1 MKKVYMMIILI
12 MLVMLCGCGAK
23 EEESNVTY
31 FHKSLNDVSNEEDTQ
46 AEEELSQSE
55 ELYLIV
61 SINSAEESM
70 RVYRYANGLE
80 YRYYY
85 GLETK
90 FLNKYGD
97 YMSVA
102 NLEAG
107 DVINILGADSQGKAT
122 TVQLADSVWTY
133 DDITRFSVDEDA
145 GIMQIADTKYSIAGD
160 SFVFIGDEKAAFS
173 DISPQDK
180 LSVIGIDKKIL
191 SVCVTTGHGTL
202 QLENTELFDGSYLQ
216 LGTKIF
222 VEITS
227 NMQMEVPEGDY
238 TLAVANDGWGG
249 STQISIQ
256 RGETTTVNLDEL
268 KGEGPKYS
276 SIQFVVDVEGAQIY
290 LDNSLIDYS
299 QVNQV
304 RYGNHSLTVVADGY
318 DTWSRTLCVNSAE
331 ATIVIS
337 LTDGA
342 DSEETEDTGSSG
354 TAQAVEKEDSR
365 SSRAEEKSTAGS
377 TDNSTTNNSG
387 TTNGSSTTNS
397 NGTTNS
403 SSTTNSSGTTNG
415 SSTDNSNNNSNSSNS
430 TNSSTNSITNSE
442 LTDYLSTLSSL
453 ISSLQK

>member
-365 SSRAEEKSTAGS
+365 SSRAEEESTAGS
-377 TDNSTTNNSG
+377 TDSSTTNNSG
-387 TTNGSSTTNS
+387 TDSSTTNS
-397 NGTTNS
+397 SSTTNG

-415 SSTDNSNNNSNSSNS
+415 SSTDNSNNNSNS

>member
-337 LTDGA
+337 LTDEA
-342 DSEETEDTGSSG
+342 DSEDTGSSG

-365 SSRAEEKSTAGS
+365 SSRAEEENTAGS
-377 TDNSTTNNSG
+377 TDSSTTNNSVTDSS
-387 TTNGSSTTNS
+387 TTNGS
-397 NGTTNS
+397 GTTND
-403 SSTTNSSGTTNG
+403 

-430 TNSSTNSITNSE
+430 TNSSTNSITNNE

>member
-1 MKKVYMMIILI
+1 
-12 MLVMLCGCGAK
+12 
-23 EEESNVTY
+23 
-31 FHKSLNDVSNEEDTQ
+31 
-46 AEEELSQSE
+46 
-55 ELYLIV
+55 
-61 SINSAEESM
+61 
-70 RVYRYANGLE
+70 
-80 YRYYY
+80 
-85 GLETK
+85 
-90 FLNKYGD
+90 
-97 YMSVA
+97 MSVA

-365 SSRAEEKSTAGS
+365 SSRAEEESTAGS

-387 TTNGSSTTNS
+387 TDSSTTN
-397 NGTTNS
+397 G
-403 SSTTNSSGTTNG
+403 SSTTNSSGTTND

-442 LTDYLSTLSSL
+442 LTDYLSTHSSL

>member
-1 MKKVYMMIILI
+1 MKKVYTMIILL
-12 MLVMLCGCGAK
+12 MLVMLCGCGAQ
-23 EEESNVTY
+23 EETDNVTY

-46 AEEELSQSE
+46 TEEKLSQSD

-61 SINSAEESM
+61 SIDSAEESIK
-70 RVYRYANGLE
+70 VYRYANGLE

-122 TVQLADSVWTY
+122 TVQLADSVWRY
-133 DDITRFSVDEDA
+133 DDITRFAVDEDA
-145 GIMQIADTKYSIAGD
+145 GVMQIADTKYSIESD
-160 SFVFIGDEKAAFS
+160 SFVFIGDEEAAFS
-173 DISPQDK
+173 DISSQDR

-191 SVCVTTGHGTL
+191 SVCVTTGHGVL

-227 NMQMEVPEGDY
+227 NMQMEVPEGSY

-249 STQISIQ
+249 STEITIQ
-256 RGETTTVNLDEL
+256 RGETTTVNLDEI
-268 KGEGPKYS
+268 KGEGPKYC

-290 LDNSLIDYS
+290 LDNTLIDYS

-337 LTDGA
+337 LTDET
-342 DSEETEDTGSSG
+342 DSEESTSDTGSSEP
-354 TAQAVEKEDSR
+354 AQAVEKEESR
-365 SSRAEEKSTAGS
+365 NNREAEEST
-377 TDNSTTNNSG
+377 
-387 TTNGSSTTNS
+387 
-397 NGTTNS
+397 
-403 SSTTNSSGTTNG
+403 
-415 SSTDNSNNNSNSSNS
+415 
-430 TNSSTNSITNSE
+430 TNSSTNSDTGSSTTSSNTASSGTTSSSTGGNTTNSTNSTTNSITNSD

-453 ISSLQK
+453 VSSLQN

>member
-1 MKKVYMMIILI
+1 MKKVYMMIILL

-46 AEEELSQSE
+46 TEETLSQSE

-61 SINSAEESM
+61 SIDSAEESI

-102 NLEAG
+102 NLKAG

-122 TVQLADSVWTY
+122 TVQLADSVWKY
-133 DDITRFSVDEDA
+133 DDISRFSVDEEA
-145 GIMQIADTKYSIAGD
+145 GVMQIADTKYSIDSG
-160 SFVFIGDEKAAFS
+160 SFVFIGDEKAGFA
-173 DISPQDK
+173 DISSQDK

-191 SVCVTTGHGTL
+191 SVCVTTGHGIL

-222 VEITS
+222 VEITP

-249 STQISIQ
+249 TKEITIQ
-256 RGETTTVNLDEL
+256 SGETTTVNLDEI

-276 SIQFVVDVEGAQIY
+276 NIQFVVDVEGAQIY

-337 LTDGA
+337 LKDETDSD
-342 DSEETEDTGSSG
+342 DSEATTGSE

-365 SSRAEEKSTAGS
+365 NNREAEESTAGS
-377 TDNSTTNNSG
+377 STTG
-387 TTNGSSTTNS
+387 DTSSD
-397 NGTTNS
+397 TTNS
-403 SSTTNSSGTTNG
+403 SS
-415 SSTDNSNNNSNSSNS
+415 ST
-430 TNSSTNSITNSE
+430 TNSSTNSITNSD

-453 ISSLQK
+453 VSSLQN

>member
-12 MLVMLCGCGAK
+12 MLVMLCGCGAEEK
-23 EEESNVTY
+23 ESDVTY
-31 FHKSLNDVSNEEDTQ
+31 FHKSLNDVKNEEDTQ
-46 AEEELSQSE
+46 TEEELSQSE

-107 DVINILGADSQGKAT
+107 DVINILGANSQGKAT

-145 GIMQIADTKYSIAGD
+145 GIMKIADTKYSIAGD

-290 LDNSLIDYS
+290 LDNNLIDYS

-337 LTDGA
+337 LTDEA
-342 DSEETEDTGSSG
+342 DSVVTEDTSSSG

-365 SSRAEEKSTAGS
+365 NSRAEEESTAGS
-377 TDNSTTNNSG
+377 TGSTDSS
-387 TTNGSSTTNS
+387 TTNGSD
-397 NGTTNS
+397 
-403 SSTTNSSGTTNG
+403 TTNSSGTTNG
-415 SSTDNSNNNSNSSNS
+415 SGTTNSSGTTNDSSTTNGSNSSNS

>member
-365 SSRAEEKSTAGS
+365 SSRAEEESTAGS

-387 TTNGSSTTNS
+387 TDSSTTN
-397 NGTTNS
+397 G

-430 TNSSTNSITNSE
+430 TNSSTNSMTNSE

>member
-1 MKKVYMMIILI
+1 MKKVYMMIILL

-46 AEEELSQSE
+46 TEETLSQSD

-61 SINSAEESM
+61 AIDSAEESI

-102 NLEAG
+102 NLKAG

-122 TVQLADSVWTY
+122 TVQLADSVWRY
-133 DDITRFSVDEDA
+133 DDISRFSVDEEA
-145 GIMQIADTKYSIAGD
+145 GVLQIADTKYSIDAG
-160 SFVFIGDEKAAFS
+160 SFVFIGDEKADFA
-173 DISPQDK
+173 DISSQDK

-191 SVCVTTGHGTL
+191 SVCVTTGHGIL

-222 VEITS
+222 VEITP

-249 STQISIQ
+249 TKEITIQ
-256 RGETTTVNLDEL
+256 NGETTTVNLDEI

-276 SIQFVVDVEGAQIY
+276 NIQFVVDVEGAQIY

-337 LTDGA
+337 LKDEA
-342 DSEETEDTGSSG
+342 DSGSDDTDSSEP
-354 TAQAVEKEDSR
+354 AQAVEKEDSR
-365 SSRAEEKSTAGS
+365 NNREAEESTAGS
-377 TDNSTTNNSG
+377 STTGDTSSD
-387 TTNGSSTTNS
+387 TT
-397 NGTTNS
+397 S
-403 SSTTNSSGTTNG
+403 SSTTNSSNSSS
-415 SSTDNSNNNSNSSNS
+415 SST
-430 TNSSTNSITNSE
+430 TNSSTNSITNSD

-453 ISSLQK
+453 VSSLQN

>member
-1 MKKVYMMIILI
+1 MKKVYMMIVLI
-12 MLVMLCGCGAK
+12 MLVMLCGCGAQ

-46 AEEELSQSE
+46 TEEKLSQSE

-61 SINSAEESM
+61 SINSAEESI

-85 GLETK
+85 GLGTK

-122 TVQLADSVWTY
+122 IVQLADSVWTY

-145 GIMQIADTKYSIAGD
+145 GIMQIADTRYSIDSD
-160 SFVFIGDEKAAFS
+160 SFVFIGDEKASFS
-173 DISPQDK
+173 DISSQDR
-180 LSVIGIDKKIL
+180 LSVIGKEKKIL

-276 SIQFVVDVEGAQIY
+276 SIQFVVDVDGAQIY

-304 RYGNHSLTVVADGY
+304 KYGNHSLTVVADGY

-337 LTDGA
+337 LTDES
-342 DSEETEDTGSSG
+342 DSEETEDTDSSG

-365 SSRAEEKSTAGS
+365 SNRETEESTTDSTGS
-377 TDNSTTNNSG
+377 TD
-387 TTNGSSTTNS
+387 SSTTS
-397 NGTTNS
+397 SSTSNS
-403 SSTTNSSGTTNG
+403 SS
-415 SSTDNSNNNSNSSNS
+415 S
-430 TNSSTNSITNSE
+430 TNSSTNSISSSE
-442 LTDYLSTLSSL
+442 LTDYLSTLTSL
-453 ISSLQK
+453 VSSLQN

>member
-342 DSEETEDTGSSG
+342 DSEDTGSSG

-365 SSRAEEKSTAGS
+365 SNRAEEESTAGS
-377 TDNSTTNNSG
+377 TDSSTTNNSG
-387 TTNGSSTTNS
+387 TDSSTTN
-397 NGTTNS
+397 G
-403 SSTTNSSGTTNG
+403 SSTTNSSGTTND

-430 TNSSTNSITNSE
+430 TNSSTNSITNNE

>member
-12 MLVMLCGCGAK
+12 MLTMLCGCGAQ

-46 AEEELSQSE
+46 TEDELSQSE

-61 SINSAEESM
+61 SINSTEESM

-145 GIMQIADTKYSIAGD
+145 GIMQIADTKYSIDRD
-160 SFVFIGDEKAAFS
+160 SFVFIGDEKASFS
-173 DISPQDK
+173 DISSQDR
-180 LSVIGIDKKIL
+180 LSVIGKDKKIL

-249 STQISIQ
+249 STQITIQ

-268 KGEGPKYS
+268 KGEGPKYC

-290 LDNSLIDYS
+290 VDNSLIDYS
-299 QVNQV
+299 QVNQI

-337 LTDGA
+337 LTDES
-342 DSEETEDTGSSG
+342 DSEETEDTDSSG

-365 SSRAEEKSTAGS
+365 SNRETEESTTDSTGS
-377 TDNSTTNNSG
+377 TD
-387 TTNGSSTTNS
+387 SSTS
-397 NGTTNS
+397 
-403 SSTTNSSGTTNG
+403 
-415 SSTDNSNNNSNSSNS
+415 NNSNSSSS
-430 TNSSTNSITNSE
+430 TNSSTNSISNSE

-453 ISSLQK
+453 VSSLQN

>member
-1 MKKVYMMIILI
+1 MKKVYMMIILL

-46 AEEELSQSE
+46 TEETLSQSN

-61 SINSAEESM
+61 SIDSAEESI

-102 NLEAG
+102 NLKAG

-122 TVQLADSVWTY
+122 TVQLADNVWTY
-133 DDITRFSVDEDA
+133 DDISRFSVDEEA
-145 GIMQIADTKYSIAGD
+145 GVMQIADTKYSIDSG
-160 SFVFIGDEKAAFS
+160 SFVFIGDEKAGFA
-173 DISPQDK
+173 DISSQDK

-191 SVCVTTGHGTL
+191 SVCVTTGHGIL

-222 VEITS
+222 VEITP

-249 STQISIQ
+249 TKEITIQ
-256 RGETTTVNLDEL
+256 SGETTTVNLDEI

-276 SIQFVVDVEGAQIY
+276 NIQFVVDVEGAQIY

-337 LTDGA
+337 LKDEA
-342 DSEETEDTGSSG
+342 DSDDSEDTTGSE

-365 SSRAEEKSTAGS
+365 NNRETEESTAGS
-377 TDNSTTNNSG
+377 STTG
-387 TTNGSSTTNS
+387 DTTSSTSSSTTDSSNNS
-397 NGTTNS
+397 S
-403 SSTTNSSGTTNG
+403 SSTTNSS
-415 SSTDNSNNNSNSSNS
+415 
-430 TNSSTNSITNSE
+430 TNSISNSD

-453 ISSLQK
+453 VSSLQN

>member
-12 MLVMLCGCGAK
+12 MLTILCGCGAQ

-46 AEEELSQSE
+46 TEDELSQSE

-145 GIMQIADTKYSIAGD
+145 GIMRIADTKYSIDRD

-173 DISPQDK
+173 DISSQDR

-249 STQISIQ
+249 STQITIQ

-268 KGEGPKYS
+268 KGDGPKYC

-290 LDNSLIDYS
+290 VDNSLIDYS
-299 QVNQV
+299 QVNQI

-337 LTDGA
+337 LTDES
-342 DSEETEDTGSSG
+342 DSEETTDTDSSG

-365 SSRAEEKSTAGS
+365 SNRETEESTTDSTGS
-377 TDNSTTNNSG
+377 TD
-387 TTNGSSTTNS
+387 SSTT
-397 NGTTNS
+397 S
-403 SSTTNSSGTTNG
+403 SSTS
-415 SSTDNSNNNSNSSNS
+415 NNSNSSSS
-430 TNSSTNSITNSE
+430 TNSSTNSISTSE

-453 ISSLQK
+453 VSSLQN

>member
-1 MKKVYMMIILI
+1 MKKVYMMIILL
-12 MLVMLCGCGAK
+12 MLVMLCGCGAQ

-46 AEEELSQSE
+46 TEETLSQSN

-61 SINSAEESM
+61 SIDSAEESI

-102 NLEAG
+102 NLKAG

-122 TVQLADSVWTY
+122 TVQLADNVWTY
-133 DDITRFSVDEDA
+133 DDISRFSVDEEA
-145 GIMQIADTKYSIAGD
+145 GVMQIADTKYSIDSG
-160 SFVFIGDEKAAFS
+160 SFVFIGDEKAGFA
-173 DISPQDK
+173 DISSQDK

-191 SVCVTTGHGTL
+191 SVCVTTGHGIL

-222 VEITS
+222 VEITP

-249 STQISIQ
+249 TKEITIQ
-256 RGETTTVNLDEL
+256 SGETTTVNLDEI

-276 SIQFVVDVEGAQIY
+276 NIQFVVDVEGAQIY

-337 LTDGA
+337 LKDEA
-342 DSEETEDTGSSG
+342 DSDDSEDTTGSE

-365 SSRAEEKSTAGS
+365 NNREAEESTAGS
-377 TDNSTTNNSG
+377 STTG
-387 TTNGSSTTNS
+387 DTTSSTSSSTTDSSNNS
-397 NGTTNS
+397 S
-403 SSTTNSSGTTNG
+403 SSTTNSS
-415 SSTDNSNNNSNSSNS
+415 
-430 TNSSTNSITNSE
+430 TNSISNSD

-453 ISSLQK
+453 VSSLQN

>member
-12 MLVMLCGCGAK
+12 MLTMLCGCGAQ

-46 AEEELSQSE
+46 TEEELSQSE

-145 GIMQIADTKYSIAGD
+145 GIMQIADTKYSIDRD

-173 DISPQDK
+173 DISSQDR

-202 QLENTELFDGSYLQ
+202 QLENTELFEGSYLQ

-249 STQISIQ
+249 STQITIQ

-268 KGEGPKYS
+268 KGEGPKYC

-299 QVNQV
+299 QVNQI

-337 LTDGA
+337 LTDES
-342 DSEETEDTGSSG
+342 DSEETEDTDSSG

-365 SSRAEEKSTAGS
+365 NNREAEESTA
-377 TDNSTTNNSG
+377 D
-387 TTNGSSTTNS
+387 SSTSSDTTSSTNS
-397 NGTTNS
+397 SSTSSDTTSSTNS
-403 SSTTNSSGTTNG
+403 SSTTNSSNNSS
-415 SSTDNSNNNSNSSNS
+415 SST
-430 TNSSTNSITNSE
+430 TNSSTNSISNSD

-453 ISSLQK
+453 VSSLQN

>member
-12 MLVMLCGCGAK
+12 MLTILCGCGAQ

-46 AEEELSQSE
+46 TEDELSQSE

-145 GIMQIADTKYSIAGD
+145 GIMRIADTKYSIDRD

-173 DISPQDK
+173 DISSQDR

-249 STQISIQ
+249 STQITIQ

-268 KGEGPKYS
+268 KGDGPKYC

-290 LDNSLIDYS
+290 VENSLIDYS
-299 QVNQV
+299 QVNQI

-337 LTDGA
+337 LTDES
-342 DSEETEDTGSSG
+342 DSEETTDTDSSG

-365 SSRAEEKSTAGS
+365 SNRETEESTTDSTGS
-377 TDNSTTNNSG
+377 TD
-387 TTNGSSTTNS
+387 SSTT
-397 NGTTNS
+397 S
-403 SSTTNSSGTTNG
+403 SSTS
-415 SSTDNSNNNSNSSNS
+415 NNSNSSSS
-430 TNSSTNSITNSE
+430 TNSSTNSISTSE

-453 ISSLQK
+453 VSSLQN

>member
-1 MKKVYMMIILI
+1 MKKVYMMIILL

-46 AEEELSQSE
+46 TEETLSQSE

-61 SINSAEESM
+61 SIDSAEESI

-102 NLEAG
+102 NLKAG

-122 TVQLADSVWTY
+122 TVQLADSVWRY
-133 DDITRFSVDEDA
+133 DDISRFSVDEEA
-145 GIMQIADTKYSIAGD
+145 GVMQIADTKYSIDSG
-160 SFVFIGDEKAAFS
+160 SFVFIGDEKAGFA
-173 DISPQDK
+173 DISSQDK

-191 SVCVTTGHGTL
+191 SVCVTTGHGIL

-227 NMQMEVPEGDY
+227 NMQIEVPEGDY

-249 STQISIQ
+249 TKEITIQ
-256 RGETTTVNLDEL
+256 SGETTTVNLDEI

-276 SIQFVVDVEGAQIY
+276 NIQFVVDVEGAQIY

-337 LTDGA
+337 LKDEA
-342 DSEETEDTGSSG
+342 DSEDSEDTTGSE

-365 SSRAEEKSTAGS
+365 NNREAEESTAGS
-377 TDNSTTNNSG
+377 STTG
-387 TTNGSSTTNS
+387 DTTSSTSSSTTDSSNNS
-397 NGTTNS
+397 S
-403 SSTTNSSGTTNG
+403 SSTTNSS
-415 SSTDNSNNNSNSSNS
+415 
-430 TNSSTNSITNSE
+430 TNSISNSD

-453 ISSLQK
+453 VSSLQN